1 MLELATEGAL
11 KSQTVPE
18 MTELEEPCDD
28 GKTAFVLM
36 PDEGYSVQSWRPG
49 PPRSGPPTQVH
60 LVMSLPVEGVKLVLR
75 LKSARA
81 LDEFV
86 GILLN
91 HRQEV
96 WGANNS

>member
-1 MLELATEGAL
+1 MRTQ
-11 KSQTVPE
+11 KIPE

-28 GKTAFVLM
+28 GKTTFVLI

-60 LVMSLPVEGVKLVLR
+60 LVLSLPIEDAKLVLR

-81 LDEFV
+81 LDELV
-86 GILLN
+86 GVLLN

-96 WGANNS
+96 WGAKNGD